1 MMATPSSVFTEM
13 VTTTERHWGSKV
25 TDNVSK
31 NNALVRRLKDKGK
44 VKTYSGGYEIAEPV
58 EYAENATYQRY
69 SGYDALN
76 TAASDVLTSVKYDWA
91 QIALHVTASGRE
103 VRMNMGSEERMVNLV
118 KARKDNALKTAA
130 NNFSIDAYSDGALT
144 NQVGG
149 LAALIT
155 TDGTGTVGGIVSST
169 YTFWKN
175 KFKEATGTNLAATP
189 NATNAASFK
198 ADMGTLWLQL
208 NRGADKPDLIV
219 FSHDFYVLYETGEQ
233 QLQRYM
239 DADKAQAGFMSLKY
253 KSADVIFDDNT
264 NFSTTQERGYFLN
277 TDYLYIVQHK
287 EAQWTMDDEKRPT
300 NQDAIVVPCYWMGNL
315 VLTNRILQG
324 VIFDAS

>member
-1 MMATPSSVFTEM
+1 MPTPSAVFTEM
-13 VTTTERHWGSKV
+13 VTTTDRHWGSTV

-31 NNALVRRLKDKGK
+31 HNGLLNRLKKKGK
-44 VKTYSGGYEIAEPV
+44 IKTVSGGYEAAEPL

-76 TAASDVLTSVKYDWA
+76 TGASDVLTSAKYDWCQA
-91 QIALHVTASGRE
+91 ALHVTASGRE
-103 VRMNMGSEERMVNLV
+103 IRQNMGSRERMINLV
-118 KARKDNALKTAA
+118 KARKANALKTAA
-130 NNFSIDAYSDGALT
+130 NNFSIDIYSDGALT
-144 NQVGG
+144 NQIGG
-149 LAALIT
+149 LAQMIT
-155 TDGTGTVGGIVSST
+155 SDGTGTVGGIVSGT

-175 KFKEATGTNLAATP
+175 KFKEATGTNTAAAP
-189 NATNAASFK
+189 DATKAAAFK
-198 ADMGTLWLQL
+198 ADMGSLWLSL

-239 DADKAQAGFMSLKY
+239 DSEMAQAGFGSLKY
-253 KSADVIFDDNT
+253 KTADVIFDDNT
-264 NFSTTQERGYFLN
+264 NFTTTAEKGYFLN
-277 TDYLYIVQHK
+277 TDYIGITQHS

-300 NQDAIVVPCYWMGNL
+300 NQDAIVVPMYWMGYAW
-315 VLTNRILQG
+315 VTNRSLQG